1 MKKTAILSTSSLL
14 AASLLALGTMHA
26 FASENERVPPVR
38 DKLVQKECGACHMT
52 FQPTFL
58 PARSWTKIMAELD
71 NHFGEDA
78 SLDVEAAKRIED
90 YLVANAGR
98 RSWRDSWGTPP
109 QRITELR
116 WFKKEHRGEVSPR
129 ARKKAGTMAN
139 CKACHLTAE
148 QGNYDND

>member
-1 MKKTAILSTSSLL
+1 MKKTTILSTT
-14 AASLLALGTMHA
+14 AFFAVSLLALGAIEA

-38 DKLVQKECGACHMT
+38 DKLVQKECGACHMA

-58 PARSWTKIMAELD
+58 PAKSWKKMMSELD

-78 SLDVEAAKRIED
+78 SLDAEAAKKIED

-98 RSWRDSWGTPP
+98 RSWLDGWGTPP

-116 WFKKEHRGEVSPR
+116 WFKSEHSGEVSPR
-129 ARKKAGTMAN
+129 AMKKAGTMAN
-139 CKACHLTAE
+139 CKACHQRAE
-148 QGNYDND
+148 QGNYDDD